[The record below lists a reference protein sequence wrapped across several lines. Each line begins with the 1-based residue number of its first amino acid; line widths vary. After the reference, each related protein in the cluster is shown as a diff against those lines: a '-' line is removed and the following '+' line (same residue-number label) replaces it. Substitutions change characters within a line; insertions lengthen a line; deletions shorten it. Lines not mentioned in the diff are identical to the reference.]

1 MLLSCVII
9 EKLFKILYI
18 MLFLEI
24 LSKNLDNFFSKIMPN
39 VFIHLL
45 IPLYAYSPE
54 IIQKIR
60 KIIRD
65 VSLRQF

>member
-1 MLLSCVII
+1 
-9 EKLFKILYI
+9 

-65 VSLRQF
+65 AM